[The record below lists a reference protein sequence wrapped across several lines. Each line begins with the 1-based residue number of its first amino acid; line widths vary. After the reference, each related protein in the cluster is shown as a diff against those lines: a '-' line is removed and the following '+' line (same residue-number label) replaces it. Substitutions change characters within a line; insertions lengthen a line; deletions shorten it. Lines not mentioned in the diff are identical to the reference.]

1 MDFITDNIKNCD
13 INKLDRIDK
22 LGHNKE
28 WCLSAKNTF
37 LKAHEIK
44 DFISFFEKQEII
56 DFLATNDLVFSA
68 YLTKFFYK
76 GWGDNYLDISNFE
89 KFRLSLLQSG
99 LRSYISL
106 NPTEFTHLDD
116 VLNTLQLI
124 IQIHEQI
131 LVLND
136 GFR

>member
-1 MDFITDNIKNCD
+1 MDFITDNIKKYDN
-13 INKLDRIDK
+13 RIDK

-28 WCLSAKNTF
+28 WCLSAINTF

-56 DFLATNDLVFSA
+56 DFLTTNDLVFSA
-68 YLTKFFYK
+68 YLKKFFYK

-89 KFRLSLLQSG
+89 KIRLSLLQSG
-99 LRSYISL
+99 LRSYINL
-106 NPTEFTHLDD
+106 NPKEFTHLDD

-131 LVLND
+131 LVIND
-136 GFR
+136 GFK